1 MACCSGS
8 YAAQENSR
16 CTKKLMHS
24 STAPTDR
31 WLNRKCF
38 MSTCHS
44 VRNTGWPSYNGNS
57 FSKMMKTVLEASRS
71 RMNQSRPR

>member
-1 MACCSGS
+1 
-8 YAAQENSR
+8 
-16 CTKKLMHS
+16 
-24 STAPTDR
+24 
-31 WLNRKCF
+31 

-44 VRNTGWPSYNGNS
+44 VRNTGWPSYSGNS